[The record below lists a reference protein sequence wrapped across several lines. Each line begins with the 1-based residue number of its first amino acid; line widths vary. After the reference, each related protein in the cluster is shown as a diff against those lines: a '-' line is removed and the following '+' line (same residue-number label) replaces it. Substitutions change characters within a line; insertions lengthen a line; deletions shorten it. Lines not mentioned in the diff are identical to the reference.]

1 MAKRSTNLDVRA
13 YATSKGLTLGDISK
27 HMGITQPQFSVRY
40 MGYELPQETKDMLFA
55 VIDEVSNE
63 SKGIPTA

>member
-1 MAKRSTNLDVRA
+1 
-13 YATSKGLTLGDISK
+13 
-27 HMGITQPQFSVRY
+27 MGITQPQFSVRY

>member
-13 YATSKGLTLGDISK
+13 YAMSKGLTLGDISK
-27 HMGITQPQFSVRY
+27 HMGLTQPQFSARY

-55 VIDEVSNE
+55 VIDEVTNE
-63 SKGIPTA
+63 SERIPTA